1 MTYYATTPP
10 RVPTSPPAPAPRV
23 RRRPGP
29 GRLAALLVLIVMC
42 AGIVHLARTDVALSA
57 DAAVTL
63 IVFVIAVWLWIFTR
77 IDDTY
82 VALGAAAS
90 LTVVGVTHADALFA
104 TLGDDIVWL
113 LLSAFVIAAGVASSG
128 LATRGAAF
136 LLTGARTPRALI
148 HLVTAALVVTAFAV
162 PSTSGRAAI
171 ALPVFVA
178 IATVL
183 ADRPRLVRG
192 LALLFPT
199 VILLSAV
206 ASLLGAGAHLI
217 TSQIVTTA
225 IGSGFDF
232 ATWMLL
238 GLPLAIV
245 SSHAAAE
252 LVLWMFTDADDRRRH
267 LSITAEDV
275 GAQSS
280 TPVTGPLTV
289 AESRS
294 ALLLAVVTVLWC
306 TEPLHGIHPAVVALL
321 GALVAT
327 SPRYGSVK
335 LGAALKTV
343 PWTLLLFMAATL
355 SIGTALT
362 TSGAADWLATTA
374 FGPLT
379 SRGAAAGP
387 LFIVVVVVIS
397 TAAHLVIQSRSARSA
412 VLIPVVVALAPTV
425 GVDPLA
431 AAFLSTAAAGF
442 CHTLP
447 SSAKPVTLF
456 SSVPDVPTYTSKDL
470 LRLSAVLGP
479 LSAALVLL
487 FAWFVW
493 PLLGMPLFP

>member
-1 MTYYATTPP
+1 MTYHATLPPHAAEVSPPP
-10 RVPTSPPAPAPRV
+10 R
-23 RRRPGP
+23 RRCTGATLR
-29 GRLAALLVLIVMC
+29 RIAAIAVLAVVVGVLI
-42 AGIVHLARTDVALSA
+42 HLARTDTDLTTSA
-57 DAAVTL
+57 AITM
-63 IVFVIAVWLWIFTR
+63 IVFAVAVWLWIFTG

-82 VALGAAAS
+82 VALGAAAT
-90 LTVVGVTHADALFA
+90 LTVVGVIDADALFA

-136 LLTGARTPRALI
+136 LVTGAHTPRTLM

-162 PSTSGRAAI
+162 PSTSGRAALV
-171 ALPVFVA
+171 LPVFVA

-183 ADRPRLVRG
+183 ADRPRIVRA

-217 TSQIVTTA
+217 TSEIVATA
-225 IGSGFDF
+225 TGDGFDF
-232 ATWMLL
+232 ATWMIL
-238 GLPLAIV
+238 GLPLAMV

-252 LVLWMFTDADDRRRH
+252 LVLRLFTTAQDRQES
-267 LSITAEDV
+267 LTITAEDI
-275 GAQSS
+275 GAHSE
-280 TPVTGPLTV
+280 TPVTGPFTT
-289 AESRS
+289 AESRA
-294 ALLLAVVTVLWC
+294 ALLLVVVMALWC

-327 SPRYGSVK
+327 SPRYGSIR
-335 LGAALKTV
+335 LAPALKTV
-343 PWTLLLFMAATL
+343 PWPLLLFMAATL

-379 SRGAAAGP
+379 AQGAGAGP
-387 LFIVVVVVIS
+387 LFVVVAVVVS

-431 AAFLSTAAAGF
+431 AAFISTAAAGF

-456 SSVPDVPTYTSKDL
+456 SSVPGVPTYTSRDL
-470 LRLSAVLGP
+470 LRLSALLGP
-479 LSAALVLL
+479 LSAVLVLL

-493 PLLGMPLFP
+493 PLLGMPLFR

>member
-1 MTYYATTPP
+1 MTYFATTPP
-10 RVPTSPPAPAPRV
+10 RAPTTSPRSPR
-23 RRRPGP
+23 RERHLPTP
-29 GRLAALLVLIVMC
+29 GRLSALVVLFVAC
-42 AGIVHLARTDVALSA
+42 AGIVYLARTDVALSA
-57 DAAVTL
+57 DAALTL

-77 IDDTY
+77 VDDTY
-82 VALGAAAS
+82 IALGAAAT
-90 LTVVGVTHADALFA
+90 LTVVGVTDADALFA
-104 TLGDDIVWL
+104 ALGDDIVWL
-113 LLSAFVIAAGVASSG
+113 LMSAFVIAAGVASSG

-136 LLTGARTPRALI
+136 LVTGARTPRALI
-148 HLVTAALVVTAFAV
+148 HLVTAALVVSAFAV
-162 PSTSGRAAI
+162 PSTSGRAALV
-171 ALPVFVA
+171 LPVFVA

-183 ADRPRLVRG
+183 ADRPRLVRA

-217 TSQIVTTA
+217 TSRIVTTA
-225 IGSGFDF
+225 TGSGFEF

-252 LVLWMFTDADDRRRH
+252 LVLWMFTDAEDRHRG
-267 LSITAEDV
+267 LSITAEDI

-289 AESRS
+289 AESRA
-294 ALLLAVVTVLWC
+294 ALLLAVVIVLWC

-387 LFIVVVVVIS
+387 LFVVVVVVIS

-431 AAFLSTAAAGF
+431 AAFISTAAAGF
-442 CHTLP
+442 CLTLP

-456 SSVPDVPTYTSKDL
+456 SSVPEVPTYTSRDL

-479 LSAALVLL
+479 LSAVLVLL